1 MAKIEVSG
9 SRFGFS
15 WAMIGGF
22 GVKIWDLC
30 GQDEAYGVKIWPPRS
45 ETWAL
50 GPLLRNLGS
59 GLVAL
64 GSRKG
69 WQHDAG

>member
-1 MAKIEVSG
+1 MIRGSVAKIEVSG

-30 GQDEAYGVKIWPPRS
+30 GQDEAYGVKI
-45 ETWAL
+45 
-50 GPLLRNLGS
+50 
-59 GLVAL
+59 
-64 GSRKG
+64 
-69 WQHDAG
+69 